1 MFQEFLQV
9 VSEFGWPAILIAVI
23 LFATYKLGLYL
34 VNRSDAGDDGDNH
47 SKGHSDHITVDIETH
62 DLRFHYLFNNLEYR
76 LVAEIPSL
84 ELMPEKPTKQHMFRD
99 ILAIET
105 KVIYEVCEEIVKM
118 DMSTWNNERWMA
130 EISKKINEIILTL
143 ERKIKEEGVPEIVI
157 KKYLKWHYNSFELL
171 YEYVTR
177 LATDNAY
184 SSNYT
189 RTNTLLLI
197 MNLMLITTIADA
209 EKTLK
214 LLNGDVAGISYKN
227 MIIEN

>member
-34 VNRSDAGDDGDNH
+34 VNRNDVGDRDDDYDEQSNTIP
-47 SKGHSDHITVDIETH
+47 DIIETH

-84 ELMPEKPTKQHMFRD
+84 ELIPEKPTKQQMFRD
-99 ILAIET
+99 ILSIET
-105 KVIYEVCEEIVKM
+105 KIIYEICEEIVKM
-118 DMSTWNNERWMA
+118 DMTTWNNERWLA
-130 EISKKINEIILTL
+130 EISKKINEIIVSL
-143 ERKIKEEGVPEIVI
+143 ERKIKEEGVPEVVI

-214 LLNGDVAGISYKN
+214 LLNGDIAGGTYKN

>member
-1 MFQEFLQV
+1 MFQDFLQIIA
-9 VSEFGWPAILIAVI
+9 EYGWPAILISI
-23 LFATYKLGLYL
+23 LLFATYKLGLYL
-34 VNRSDAGDDGDNH
+34 FKSNRNDIDDKDVESPDNMT
-47 SKGHSDHITVDIETH
+47 DVQ

-84 ELMPEKPTKQHMFRD
+84 ELMPNKPTKQQMFRD
-99 ILAIET
+99 ILSIET
-105 KVIYEVCEEIVKM
+105 KIIYEVCEEIVRT
-118 DMSTWNNERWMA
+118 DMTAWNNERWLS
-130 EISKKINEIILTL
+130 EISKKMNEIIISL
-143 ERKIKEEGVPEIVI
+143 ERKTKEEGIPVTVV

-171 YEYVTR
+171 YEYISK

-184 SSNYT
+184 SNNYT

-214 LLNGDVAGISYKN
+214 LLNGEIAGGTYKN
-227 MIIEN
+227 MIIED